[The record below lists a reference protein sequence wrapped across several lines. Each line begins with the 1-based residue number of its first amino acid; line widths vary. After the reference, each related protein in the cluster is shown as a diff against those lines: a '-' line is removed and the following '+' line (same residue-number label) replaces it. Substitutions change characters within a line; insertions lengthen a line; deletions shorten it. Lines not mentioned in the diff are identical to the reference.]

1 MPKPGKASARSL
13 DMLTVADVAGELS
26 LSEKTIRRWI
36 KNECLHI
43 HRLGRVIR
51 IARED
56 LTAFI
61 GRHRQ

>member
-1 MPKPGKASARSL
+1 MPKPGKSAAHAL

-36 KNECLHI
+36 KDEFLHA
-43 HRLGRVIR
+43 HRLGRVVR

-56 LTAFI
+56 LTAFV